1 PICDLRQRRQKL
13 SVARLALRL
22 AGRVCH
28 IAGAM
33 LVEGS
38 ATMTWAR
45 AVADH
50 RSMEA
55 APFPAISN
63 IGIRLDPRSG
73 EASSISVAPNG
84 NESSAEAHGS
94 ETATTSNASNARQQ
108 LMIIGSPK
116 TRRGT
121 HEGCWSEQTLGL
133 DRHGGLRE
141 CAWPGQA

>member
-1 PICDLRQRRQKL
+1 
-13 SVARLALRL
+13 VA
-22 AGRVCH
+22 H
-28 IAGAM
+28 
-33 LVEGS
+33 
-38 ATMTWAR
+38 
-45 AVADH
+45 H

-55 APFPAISN
+55 APFSAISI
-63 IGIRLDPRSG
+63 IGIRLEPRIG
-73 EASSISVAPNG
+73 AASSISVAPNG

-141 CAWPGQA
+141 CAWPGQARPCTMVAYPVARLRHYFGSSAIPGKKK